1 MRCRRD
7 KSLGGLLGALIATS
21 LVIGATSCISTDVP
35 EGAKPSVRYLAA
47 IGDYQQAK
55 VIATRYAA
63 QPETP
68 VEHVDAILKVAEDGD
83 RYIKTFEQLRRGNCN
98 DPHLAEILPEATP
111 QQREGICVALEV
123 DYASAA
129 GALRTASSVL
139 RQLAKEEAE

>member
-1 MRCRRD
+1 MRWR
-7 KSLGGLLGALIATS
+7 KPSWVLGPLVAVAIAIQG
-21 LVIGATSCISTDVP
+21 VSCISTEVP

-63 QPETP
+63 QPDTP

-98 DPHLAEILPEATP
+98 DPHLGEILPEATP

-139 RQLAKEEAE
+139 RQLSKEETE